1 MAAKGLKDK
10 VDALLQA
17 EGRLM
22 EGARTS
28 LRAGKRSVVLIG
40 QDGEMTKAGEY
51 YERAT
56 GQELG
61 PGGYDRSQ
69 VPQRVGNTE
78 YVKLRNG
85 KRVKTRIWDEAS
97 GEYNFTKQGDTFYKE
112 IYRNYVVQVPVTIVG
127 KRANGTQYTI
137 SSQLPLEKLGLTRKT
152 LPLNLTHKL
161 RIAKIKDLVEDV
173 ALGRNAHGAQ

>member
-1 MAAKGLKDK
+1 MAKKLKDK
-10 VDALLQA
+10 VDALLRA

-85 KRVKTRIWDEAS
+85 TRVKTRIWDEAS
-97 GEYNFTKQGDTFYKE
+97 GEYNFYQAGRHVLQGNLQE
-112 IYRNYVVQVPVTIVG
+112 LR
-127 KRANGTQYTI
+127 RA
-137 SSQLPLEKLGLTRKT
+137 
-152 LPLNLTHKL
+152 
-161 RIAKIKDLVEDV
+161 
-173 ALGRNAHGAQ
+173 GASHHCG